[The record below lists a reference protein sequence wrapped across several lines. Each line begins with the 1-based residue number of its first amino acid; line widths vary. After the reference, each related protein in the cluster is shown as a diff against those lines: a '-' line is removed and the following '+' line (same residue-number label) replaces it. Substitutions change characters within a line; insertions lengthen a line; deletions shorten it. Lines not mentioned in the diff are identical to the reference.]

1 VHQHQLSIVDDVIIL
16 QYFFHVVQIM
26 CCLLIGGDGHASA
39 RSLLSSLSIFVPTTI
54 YLL

>member
-26 CCLLIGGDGHASA
+26 CCVLIGGDGHASA

-54 YLL
+54 YFL